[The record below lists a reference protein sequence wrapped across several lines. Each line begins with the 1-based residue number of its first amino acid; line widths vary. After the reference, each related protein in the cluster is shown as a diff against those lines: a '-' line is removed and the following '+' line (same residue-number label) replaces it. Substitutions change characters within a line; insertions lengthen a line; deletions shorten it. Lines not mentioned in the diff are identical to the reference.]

1 MNTNAFNSS
10 RLTTLL
16 RVTKS
21 KHRTDVPE
29 PAEPVAQLIR
39 AFLEWNASRP
49 KARGALKRLTEHF
62 VDFNELRVSFPY
74 EVEALLG
81 PNYPTAGERAERLH
95 EALNMLFQR
104 EQAVSL
110 ESLEPRSKK
119 DVRTYLDTLAGVPPY
134 VAAQVT
140 LLCFHGHAVPVD
152 EQLADLLREH
162 EIVAEDATLEAIE
175 SFLQRHIKADQA
187 VETHARLMAW
197 VDAGSRRASLDRGS
211 RTTKKKTTKSTKK
224 KTRATTR
231 QKVQR

>member
-1 MNTNAFNSS
+1 MKTNAFNSS

-21 KHRTDVPE
+21 KHRADAAE

-39 AFLEWNASRP
+39 AFLEWNASRS
-49 KARGALKRLTEHF
+49 KARGALKRLTEQF

-74 EVEALLG
+74 EVEVLLG
-81 PNYPTAGERAERLH
+81 PNYPHAGERSERLH

-119 DVRTYLDTLAGVPPY
+119 EVRTYMDTLAGVPPY

-152 EQLADLLREH
+152 EQLADLLRERD
-162 EIVAEDATLEAIE
+162 IVAEDATIEAIE
-175 SFLQRHIKADQA
+175 AFLQRHIKADQA

-197 VDAGSRRASLDRGS
+197 VDAGARRASLDSGS
-211 RTTKKKTTKSTKK
+211 RTTKKKTTTKSKSTKK
-224 KTRATTR
+224 KT
-231 QKVQR
+231 